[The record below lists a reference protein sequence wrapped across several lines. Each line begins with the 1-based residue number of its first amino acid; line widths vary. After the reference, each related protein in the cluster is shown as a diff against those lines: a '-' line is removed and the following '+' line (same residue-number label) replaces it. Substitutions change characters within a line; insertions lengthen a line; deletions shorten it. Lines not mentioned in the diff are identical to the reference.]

1 MKKKGKRYI
10 FVDDFDLNNLVEGKL
25 RQLNSF
31 FLVDYNSTGT
41 GTCFYTFLLELVTK
55 PEAESVKKGPAPQ
68 HCSLMINISVAE
80 PPLFWAAPEVPRS
93 RSRLW
98 LRLRPNWVGSGSRQK
113 RRFQTA
119 PAP

>member
-31 FLVDYNSTGT
+31 FLVDYNST

-98 LRLRPNWVGSGSRQK
+98 LRLRPKWVGSRQK
-113 RRFQTA
+113 RRLQTA